1 MTAGGTDHPDA
12 TQDVQRLSTPGVDS
26 EECLETD
33 LRRIAKF
40 QRSQISALFAATW
53 RNFLVDKVPRLS
65 ASVAFYTLLSL
76 APLLVVVIAIAGFA
90 FGREAA
96 TGQLVWQIREVVG
109 EEGAQFV
116 RAMLTNAARKP
127 APGSIATG
135 LGLATLFFG
144 ASAVVAELR
153 DALNTIWRVPE
164 EELCGPLKSIMAV
177 LRDRTWAFAMVTGVG
192 FLLIVSLAINA
203 ALSALGSSFEGYY
216 LPTSEWVLQTVN
228 FLVSFLVI
236 GFLFALI
243 YKVLPDIYIA
253 WGDVALGAAITS
265 LLFSIGKLLI
275 GLYLGKAGF
284 GSTYGAAGSLVI
296 LLIWVYYSAQIFFL
310 GAEFTH
316 AYAEQYGSNPEKAAQ
331 HKVEIVD
338 RIPDQPQTAS

>member
-1 MTAGGTDHPDA
+1 MTAGGTDHPDVP
-12 TQDVQRLSTPGVDS
+12 QDVPRLSTPGVDPQD
-26 EECLETD
+26 CLDVD
-33 LRRIAKF
+33 LRRIARF
-40 QRSQISALFAATW
+40 QRSQIADLLNATW

-76 APLLVVVIAIAGFA
+76 APLLVVVIAMAGFA

-96 TGQLVWQIREVVG
+96 TGQLVWQIQEVVG

-116 RAMLTNAARKP
+116 RAMLTNAHQP
-127 APGSIATG
+127 ASGSIATA

-164 EELCGPLKSIMAV
+164 KELCGPVRSIIAV

-203 ALSALGSSFEGYY
+203 ALSALGSSFQGY

-243 YKVLPDIYIA
+243 YKVLPDINIA

-316 AYAEQYGSNPEKAAQ
+316 AYAEQYGSKPENEAR

-338 RIPDQPQTAS
+338 RIPDQPQAAS

>member
-1 MTAGGTDHPDA
+1 MTAGGTDNPD
-12 TQDVQRLSTPGVDS
+12 VRRLSTPGVDS
-26 EECLETD
+26 QECLETD
-33 LRRIAKF
+33 LRRIATFK
-40 QRSQISALFAATW
+40 RSQIFDLLSATS
-53 RNFLVDKVPRLS
+53 RNFLLDKVPRLS

-96 TGQLVWQIREVVG
+96 TGQLVWQIEEVVG
-109 EEGAQFV
+109 DDGAQFV
-116 RAMLTNAARKP
+116 RAMLTDAHKP
-127 APGSIATG
+127 ASGSIATV

-153 DALNTIWRVPE
+153 DALNTIWHVPE
-164 EELCGPLKSIMAV
+164 KEACGPLRSIVAV

-203 ALSALGSSFEGYY
+203 ALSALGSSFQGY
-216 LPTSEWVLQTVN
+216 LPTSEWVLQTAN
-228 FLVSFLVI
+228 FLVSFMVI

-243 YKVLPDIYIA
+243 YKVLPDINIA

-275 GLYLGKAGF
+275 GLYLGRAGF

-316 AYAEQYGSNPEKAAQ
+316 AYAEQYGSNPEKEAR

-338 RIPDQPQTAS
+338 RIPDQPQAAS

>member
-1 MTAGGTDHPDA
+1 MTAGGTDHPDLP
-12 TQDVQRLSTPGVDS
+12 RLSTPGVDS
-26 EECLETD
+26 QECLELD
-33 LRRIAKF
+33 LHRIATF
-40 QRSQISALFAATW
+40 QWSQISDLLFKTW
-53 RNFLVDKVPRLS
+53 GSFLVDKVPRLG
-65 ASVAFYTLLSL
+65 ASLAFYTLLSL

-96 TGQLVWQIREVVG
+96 TGQLVWQIQEVVG

-116 RAMLTNAARKP
+116 RAMLTNAHKP
-127 APGSIATG
+127 APGSIAAA

-153 DALNTIWRVPE
+153 DALNTIWHVPQKE
-164 EELCGPLKSIMAV
+164 VCGLLRSIIGV
-177 LRDRTWAFAMVTGVG
+177 LRDRTWAFAMVMGVG

-203 ALSALGSSFEGYY
+203 ALSALGSSFEGY
-216 LPTSEWVLQTVN
+216 LPTAEWVLQTVN

-243 YKVLPDIYIA
+243 YKVLPDIQIA
-253 WGDVALGAAITS
+253 WGDVALGAVITS

-316 AYAEQYGSNPEKAAQ
+316 AYAEQYGSNPEKAAR
-331 HKVEIVD
+331 HKVEIAD
-338 RIPDQPQTAS
+338 RIPDQPETAS

>member
-1 MTAGGTDHPDA
+1 MAAGETDHPD
-12 TQDVQRLSTPGVDS
+12 VPRLSTPGMDS
-26 EECLETD
+26 QECLELD
-33 LRRIAKF
+33 LHRIAAL
-40 QRSQISALFAATW
+40 RWSQISDLLNATW
-53 RNFLVDKVPRLS
+53 VNFLVDKVPRLG
-65 ASVAFYTLLSL
+65 ASLAFYTLLSL

-90 FGREAA
+90 FGRDAA
-96 TGQLVWQIREVVG
+96 TGQLVWQIQEVAG

-116 RAMLTNAARKP
+116 RAMLTNAQKP
-127 APGSIATG
+127 APGSIAAA

-164 EELCGPLKSIMAV
+164 KEVCGLLRSIIAV
-177 LRDRTWAFAMVTGVG
+177 LRDRTWAFAMVMGVG

-203 ALSALGSSFEGYY
+203 ALSALGSSFEGY
-216 LPTSEWVLQTVN
+216 LPTAEWVLQTAN

-243 YKVLPDIYIA
+243 YKVLPDIHIA

-316 AYAEQYGSNPEKAAQ
+316 AYAERYGSHPEEAAR
-331 HKVEIVD
+331 HKVEIID
-338 RIPDQPQTAS
+338 RIPDQPEAAS